1 MELSGITEIQSA
13 LQGLWIGTIAF
24 LPKLIVAII
33 IFIVGWLIGA
43 VVEKGISRLVASIKL
58 DALLKQAGFESTL
71 QSAGFRLDS
80 GAFLGG
86 LVKWFLVIVF
96 LVAALDVVGLSQVN
110 IFLSGVVLV
119 YLPKVIV
126 ASVILLVASVL
137 AHAVAKTVEG
147 SAKAMHVVSARFLGM
162 IAKWAIWIFAIIFAL
177 AELGIAA
184 QFLAILFTGI
194 VAMLALAGG
203 LAFGLGG
210 KEHAT
215 HLLNCLHKGSCKEG
229 CDKCE

>member
-1 MELSGITEIQSA
+1 MEQLSGITEIQSA

-24 LPKLIVAII
+24 LPKLIIAII

-43 VVEKGISRLVASIKL
+43 LVEKGVARLIESIKL
-58 DALLKQAGFESTL
+58 DNLLRQAGFEATL
-71 QSAGFRLDS
+71 QSAGFKLNS

-86 LVKWFLVIVF
+86 LVKWFFVIVF

-126 ASVILLVASVL
+126 ASLILLVASIL
-137 AHAVAKTVEG
+137 AHAVAKGVEG
-147 SAKAMHVVSARFLGM
+147 GAKAMHVVSARFLGM
-162 IAKWAIWIFAIIFAL
+162 IAKWAIWVFAIIFAL

-215 HLLNCLHKGSCKEG
+215 HLLNCLHKGSCKEN
-229 CDKCE
+229 CDKC

>member
-1 MELSGITEIQSA
+1 MEQLSGITEIQSA
-13 LQGLWIGTIAF
+13 LQGLWIGTIEF
-24 LPKLIVAII
+24 LPKLIIAII
-33 IFIVGWLIGA
+33 ILIVGLLIGA
-43 VVEKGISRLVASIKL
+43 LIEKGVARLIESIKL
-58 DALLKQAGFESTL
+58 DNLLRQAGFEATL
-71 QSAGFRLDS
+71 QSAGFKLNS

-86 LVKWFLVIVF
+86 LVKWFFVIVF

-126 ASVILLVASVL
+126 ASLILLVASIL
-137 AHAVAKTVEG
+137 AHAVAKAVEG
-147 SAKAMHVVSARFLGM
+147 GAKAMHVVSARFLGM
-162 IAKWAIWIFAIIFAL
+162 IAKWAIWVFAIIFAL

-229 CDKCE
+229 CDKC